1 MESTKEDNT
10 EKYSNEELFKIEN
23 ALKEELTTQLTKV
36 FNNLLSSSKEEEKQ
50 FFNNKNIA
58 VLNSLI
64 DWNLNVNTVK
74 ANKGEFSTNYILK
87 FYHYIFSSFDD
98 SEDKSI
104 LEKFNEFKS
113 EFIKKMNIELI
124 KELNDNKNKEMIIEY
139 DLKNGYINIF
149 LTDKYKAIIELLKKD
164 KKKQSEFSNT
174 QFTMESIG
182 TLECCFPEKFSVPRQ
197 GNLIDL
203 TRGKIIINKN
213 IDMSSFDGIENF
225 TYIWVV
231 YIFHLHQGFNGSKI
245 HPPKY
250 ENGKKLGVFATRT
263 PHRINSI
270 GLTLCKF
277 DRIENNEIFISC
289 IDMVSGTPIIDIKP
303 YHHLES
309 VDVFAPG
316 MKYPDWIKNADKGI
330 KAKVTIL
337 PEAEKNL
344 DDILSTKKLIFYS
357 KKEELLPLIKG
368 VLEIDPHSKYTKK
381 KQGTLLYAFHLDKLN
396 VIYEYN
402 AQKGEIVVH
411 EIEYS
416 EEYKK
421 LRNKEWT
428 ENYKHHTTKD
438 EK

>member
-1 MESTKEDNT
+1 MRGITLI
-10 EKYSNEELFKIEN
+10 ELFKHVLHRFFINRRTAVGDGEMKLRSRLRKRDIDG
-23 ALKEELTTQLTKV
+23 ASMRTE
-36 FNNLLSSSKEEEKQ
+36 FNSVIHE
-50 FFNNKNIA
+50 
-58 VLNSLI
+58 V
-64 DWNLNVNTVK
+64 
-74 ANKGEFSTNYILK
+74 GE
-87 FYHYIFSSFDD
+87 D
-98 SEDKSI
+98 
-104 LEKFNEFKS
+104 
-113 EFIKKMNIELI
+113 
-124 KELNDNKNKEMIIEY
+124 MI
-139 DLKNGYINIF
+139 
-149 LTDKYKAIIELLKKD
+149 
-164 KKKQSEFSNT
+164 
-174 QFTMESIG
+174 
-182 TLECCFPEKFSVPRQ
+182 
-197 GNLIDL
+197 
-203 TRGKIIINKN
+203 
-213 IDMSSFDGIENF
+213 
-225 TYIWVV
+225 
-231 YIFHLHQGFNGSKI
+231 HQGFNGSKI

>member
-1 MESTKEDNT
+1 M
-10 EKYSNEELFKIEN
+10 
-23 ALKEELTTQLTKV
+23 
-36 FNNLLSSSKEEEKQ
+36 
-50 FFNNKNIA
+50 
-58 VLNSLI
+58 
-64 DWNLNVNTVK
+64 
-74 ANKGEFSTNYILK
+74 
-87 FYHYIFSSFDD
+87 
-98 SEDKSI
+98 
-104 LEKFNEFKS
+104 
-113 EFIKKMNIELI
+113 
-124 KELNDNKNKEMIIEY
+124 
-139 DLKNGYINIF
+139 
-149 LTDKYKAIIELLKKD
+149 
-164 KKKQSEFSNT
+164 
-174 QFTMESIG
+174 
-182 TLECCFPEKFSVPRQ
+182 
-197 GNLIDL
+197 
-203 TRGKIIINKN
+203 
-213 IDMSSFDGIENF
+213 
-225 TYIWVV
+225 V

-402 AQKGEIVVH
+402 KTTSSLSDEISKDLYKRGMRFVGSTIIYSYLQAIGIIYSHDKECFMYKNDQNNKGCVVM
-411 EIEYS
+411 
-416 EEYKK
+416 
-421 LRNKEWT
+421 
-428 ENYKHHTTKD
+428 D
-438 EK
+438 EKKNEIIFLNIE